1 MAIAGKVPLTVR
13 ITPEARKILQR
24 VAKSIV
30 CDEEDRLP
38 LGRMITAMIVWF
50 EENTEWD
57 EIKDAILAEWGRE
70 VQKRRVRDRQR
81 KRRKP
86 SPCVARTVTAES

>member
-1 MAIAGKVPLTVR
+1 MAIAGKIPLTVR
-13 ITPEARKILQR
+13 ITPDARKILQR
-24 VAKSIV
+24 AANSIV
-30 CDEEDRLP
+30 RDEEERLP

-50 EENTEWD
+50 EENTEWA

-70 VQKRRVRDRQR
+70 AQKRRVRDRQR

-86 SPCVARTVTAES
+86 AP